1 MTKTLKTICSL
12 FICALLVLTLA
23 SCSKQKEYEKYA
35 EDIRVAE
42 AKGEA
47 KSYADV
53 LGKLGTPT
61 VNATFALGGSGETGS
76 CTWYAD
82 CANMD
87 DVEAKLDAGKDVP
100 YIQVTFSGGKA
111 IDAKAGVSHPEE

>member
-12 FICALLVLTLA
+12 FVCALLVLTLA

-35 EDIRVAE
+35 EEIRVAE

-53 LGKLGTPT
+53 IGKLGAPT
-61 VNATFALGGSGETGS
+61 LNATFSMMGSGETGY

-82 CANMD
+82 CADMKV
-87 DVEAKLDAGKDVP
+87 VEAKLEAGEEVP
-100 YIQVTFSGGKA
+100 YIQVTFSSGKA
-111 IDAKAGVSHPEE
+111 VDAKAGVSTPE